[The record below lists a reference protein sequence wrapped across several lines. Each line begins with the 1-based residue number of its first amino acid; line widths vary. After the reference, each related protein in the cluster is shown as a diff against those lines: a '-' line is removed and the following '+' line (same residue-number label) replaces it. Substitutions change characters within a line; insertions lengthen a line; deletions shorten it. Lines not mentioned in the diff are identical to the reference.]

1 MTQLPNPIENPLEIR
16 DQSPVR
22 STPKRLK
29 LCSVVPHQ
37 N

>member
-22 STPKRLK
+22 PGPKRLK
-29 LCSVVPHQ
+29 RGSVAPPQ